1 EAALAGLPATPVTG
15 AERWAP
21 LNPSSLAYV
30 IYTSGSTGTPKG
42 VMVGQGE
49 LSNYVAFANA
59 RWTQSPRETVLHRTT
74 IGFDYSAEEL
84 WWPLSFGHRVIVAPE
99 AIDAD
104 PAALAQLIDQAGVT
118 TMVVVPPLLA
128 ALLGEEGF
136 ASTASLQQVLCGGEA
151 LSSHLTAGFF
161 KHTGTVRLVNHYGP
175 TEATINATVQDC
187 GRSFGSEGDAVVIG
201 GPISNTQVYVVDD
214 RLQPQPVGVAGEL
227 LIGGVQV
234 ARGYLGRAGLTA
246 EKFI

>member
-42 VMVGQGE
+42 VMVGQGNLCHLATYQARRVVE
-49 LSNYVAFANA
+49 TDGQRVGLFA
-59 RWTQSPRETVLHRTT
+59 S
-74 IGFDYSAEEL
+74 IGFDVSVWEVVMALCSKGCLAVIPASARPDGMRLVDALRALQVE
-84 WWPLSFGHRVIVAPE
+84 VI
-99 AIDAD
+99 
-104 PAALAQLIDQAGVT
+104 T
-118 TMVVVPPLLA
+118 VPPRLASEMESLEDLPLRVLISAGEAASPDAARHLA
-128 ALLGEEGF
+128 A
-136 ASTASLQQVLCGGEA
+136 
-151 LSSHLTAGFF
+151 
-161 KHTGTVRLVNHYGP
+161 RLAYYNAYGP
-175 TEATINATVQDC
+175 TETTVCATAFPVSPD
-187 GRSFGSEGDAVVIG
+187 FAGDVAVPIG